1 MEEIVITGIVIVFA
15 ILCLYDP
22 KLYRKLFAP
31 LCSGQEGDLP
41 IFPRS
46 AALAMLLFFGF
57 GVFVPAILRLAGSRT
72 SLSQRLVYS
81 IVAAAF
87 LIIGI
92 GLTFIPRLCIRI
104 LKWPQPQNL
113 TALFV
118 VRLVGISLVA
128 GSAAITVIGILHR

>member
-1 MEEIVITGIVIVFA
+1 VEEIVIAGIVIAFS

-22 KLYRKLFAP
+22 KLYRKFLAP
-31 LCSGQEGDLP
+31 LCSGREGDLP
-41 IFPRS
+41 LFPRS

-57 GVFVPAILRLAGSRT
+57 GVFVPEVLRLAGSTIWISR
-72 SLSQRLVYS
+72 RLLYS

-92 GLTFIPRLCIRI
+92 GLTFIPRVCIRI
-104 LKWPQPQNL
+104 LKWPQPRNQA
-113 TALFV
+113 ALFAA
-118 VRLVGISLVA
+118 RLVGVSLVA